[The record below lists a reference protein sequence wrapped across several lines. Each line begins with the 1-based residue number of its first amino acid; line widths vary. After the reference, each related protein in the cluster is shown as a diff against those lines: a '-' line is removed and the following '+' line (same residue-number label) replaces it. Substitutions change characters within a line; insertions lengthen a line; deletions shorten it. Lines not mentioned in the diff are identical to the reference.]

1 VSQHSTTADPFEP
14 TKDQDPERLPMKKV
28 VSVALIAFLIF
39 GLSVLWADD
48 ILGLQTRRLLPSGP
62 APAPSEV
69 GKRQVGMVNQLLF
82 ELQTEAANKREGQ
95 LKRLDSY
102 GWIDRDKQIIHVPI
116 RQAMEQMAAEA
127 RR

>member
-1 VSQHSTTADPFEP
+1 MSQPSTTAEPFEP
-14 TKDQDPERLPMKKV
+14 TKAGDPERLPTKKV
-28 VSVALIAFLIF
+28 VAVAVIALLIF

-82 ELQTEAANKREGQ
+82 ELQTEAANKREEQ
-95 LKRLDSY
+95 LKRLGSY
-102 GWIDRDKQIIHVPI
+102 GWIDRDKQIIHIPI
-116 RQAMEQMAAEA
+116 SSAMEQMAAEA

>member
-1 VSQHSTTADPFEP
+1 MSQPSTTAEPFEP
-14 TKDQDPERLPMKKV
+14 TKAADPERLPTKKV
-28 VSVALIAFLIF
+28 VAVALGALVIF

-48 ILGLQTRRLLPSGP
+48 ILGLQTRRLLPGGP

-82 ELQTEAANKREGQ
+82 ELQTDAASQREEQ
-95 LKRLDSY
+95 IKRLDSY
-102 GWIDRDKQIIHVPI
+102 GWVNRDQQIIHVPI
-116 RQAMEQMAAEA
+116 RRAMEQMAGEA